1 MNGVKV
7 KSSTVLVTGSPE
19 GPVYNPPGRPV
30 ELDAAEAK
38 DLINRGLAEAVSPA
52 EPTEYPATTERESE
66 GAGQPMQEAPAD
78 SEVHGDPAPDAEQ
91 LPILRILNGAEV
103 EDLTAIKG
111 VGKKTAADIV
121 ASRDSAGPFASI
133 ADAAAR
139 VGGVSV
145 ELLAKANASI

>member
-1 MNGVKV
+1 MKV

-19 GPVYNPPGRPV
+19 GPVYNPPGEPV

-38 DLINRGLAEAVSPA
+38 DLINRGLAEAVSLP
-52 EPTEYPATTERESE
+52 EPPATTER
-66 GAGQPMQEAPAD
+66 AGQPMQEAPAD

>member
-1 MNGVKV
+1 MKV

-19 GPVYNPPGRPV
+19 GPVYNPPGKPV
-30 ELDAAEAK
+30 ELDAAGAQ

-52 EPTEYPATTERESE
+52 EPTESPATTERESE
-66 GAGQPMQEAPAD
+66 GAGQPMQEAPAGG
-78 SEVHGDPAPDAEQ
+78 EDPAHPAEQ

-121 ASRDSAGPFASI
+121 ASRESAGPFTSI

>member
-1 MNGVKV
+1 MKV

-19 GPVYNPPGRPV
+19 GPVYNPPGEPV
-30 ELDAAEAK
+30 ELDAAGAQ
-38 DLINRGLAEAVSPA
+38 DLINRGLAEAVSLP
-52 EPTEYPATTERESE
+52 EPPATTER
-66 GAGQPMQEAPAD
+66 AGQPMQEAPAGG
-78 SEVHGDPAPDAEQ
+78 EDPAHPAEQ
-91 LPILRILNGAEV
+91 LPILRILNGAKV
-103 EDLTAIKG
+103 DDLTAIRG

-121 ASRDSAGPFASI
+121 ASRESAGPFTSI